1 MGDINM
7 HKMQY
12 LFYGIASPVILLILA
27 GGALST
33 DNPVVVNLMI
43 DINAPPSPTSLEEQ
57 IAFDSIVNLTNGI
70 GPKGLNVT
78 LFPTGEAIPSQ
89 RLRITYL
96 ANSSN
101 YEVAMG
107 GMKKD
112 EKIGSNSSYDQRALL
127 GEMKRYVE
135 ACHICSGKETKP
147 VGFKPQS
154 FDQNADTYKI
164 LNQMGMLYDAGFKA
178 GVLYL
183 PGHENDTWP
192 YRIDS
197 LNVYAVPVST
207 FILVGE
213 RTTLSDRV
221 AKEEKKLT
229 GSQWYDIL
237 VNKFDE
243 SAKKGDPLVAIF
255 DNQITGRD
263 ADYLKAYLD
272 FIDYALSK
280 NATFV
285 TTSELVKM
293 SKTKKPA
300 SASSGMEAA
309 MSSSPESGCIAC
321 DTLENASLNATFENK
336 TASADMVVGINPNF
350 KD

>member
-1 MGDINM
+1 M
-7 HKMQY
+7 KMRAISNY
-12 LFYGIASPVILLILA
+12 LFWGMAPLVILLILA
-27 GGALST
+27 GVSLSA
-33 DNPVVVNLMI
+33 NSPVVINLMF
-43 DINAPPSPTSLEEQ
+43 DINAPPSPTEAQKQ
-57 IAFDSIVNLTNGI
+57 ISFDSIVNLTNGI
-70 GPKGLNVT
+70 DPKGLKVT
-78 LFPTGEAIPSQ
+78 LYPTGEAIPSQ
-89 RLRITYL
+89 RLHITYL
-96 ANSSN
+96 ANASN
-101 YEVAMG
+101 YEVAMA
-107 GMKKD
+107 GMKKE
-112 EKIGSNSSYDQRALL
+112 EKLENMSYSDQKTLL
-127 GEMKRYVE
+127 GEMKRYIE
-135 ACHICSGKETKP
+135 ACHICSGKAIEP

-154 FDQNADTYKI
+154 FNQSANTYQL
-164 LNQMGMLYDAGFKA
+164 LNQMGMQYNAGFKA
-178 GVLYL
+178 GVQYL

-321 DTLENASLNATFENK
+321 DTLENATLNATFENK

>member
-1 MGDINM
+1 ML
-7 HKMQY
+7 KRQY
-12 LFYGIASPVILLILA
+12 VFYGIASSAILLILV

-33 DNPVVVNLMI
+33 NDPVVVNLMI
-43 DINAPPSPTSLEEQ
+43 DINAPPSPTSVEEQ
-57 IAFDSIVNLTNGI
+57 IVFDSIVNLTNGI
-70 GPKGLNVT
+70 GPNGLNVT
-78 LFPTGEAIPSQ
+78 LFPTGEAILSQ
-89 RLRITYL
+89 RLRITFL

-112 EKIGSNSSYDQRALL
+112 ETIGSNSSSDQKALL
-127 GEMKRYVE
+127 SEMKRYVE

-147 VGFKPQS
+147 AGFKPQS
-154 FDQNADTYKI
+154 FDQNEDTYKI
-164 LNQMGMLYDAGFKA
+164 LNQMGILYDAGFKA

-192 YRIDS
+192 YRINN
-197 LNVYAVPVST
+197 LNVYAIPVST
-207 FILVGE
+207 YTGNGDRILL
-213 RTTLSDRV
+213 TDRI
-221 AKEEKKLT
+221 AKEEKKLS

-237 VNKFDE
+237 ERKFEE
-243 SAKKGDPLVAIF
+243 SAKKGDPVVLIF

-285 TTSELVKM
+285 TTSALVKM
-293 SKTKKPA
+293 SKARKPA
-300 SASSGMEAA
+300 SISSAKTSAASDTA
-309 MSSSPESGCIAC
+309 ESGCIAC
-321 DTLENASLNATFENK
+321 DSLENATLNMTLENK
-336 TASADMVVGINPNF
+336 TASAEMVVSISQNF